1 MPMSTLAARPA
12 TRRDMVP
19 SGCSCPQSDSNSLRT
34 LDTVTAPRNGRV
46 SAEAAKIDIL
56 ATLKT
61 GAKSIAFDP
70 TQCTLNVQQKLYTP
84 ARGFLRHLLK
94 LHRVHAGNP
103 PDASLI
109 EFNRFHVLGRR
120 LTDCAQF
127 TLHRGQL
134 FAKLL

>member
-1 MPMSTLAARPA
+1 MSP
-12 TRRDMVP
+12 
-19 SGCSCPQSDSNSLRT
+19 LRT

-46 SAEAAKIDIL
+46 SAKAPKVDIL

-61 GAKSIAFDP
+61 GAESTGFDP
-70 TQCTLNVQQKLYTP
+70 TQCALNLQQELFAP

-103 PDASLI
+103 PDAGLI
-109 EFNRFHVLGRR
+109 EFNRFHILGRK

-134 FAKLL
+134 LAKLL